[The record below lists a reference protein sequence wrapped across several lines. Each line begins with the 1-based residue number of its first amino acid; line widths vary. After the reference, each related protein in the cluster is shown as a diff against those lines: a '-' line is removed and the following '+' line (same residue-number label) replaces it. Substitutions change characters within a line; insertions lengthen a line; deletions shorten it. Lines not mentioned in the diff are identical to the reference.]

1 MLLRGATLGFIGTLL
16 VTAAPAAPAV
26 APDLL
31 ALLRSM
37 PADSLVGPLR
47 RFEAA
52 RSRPTEAAEA
62 AMTLGHLHYARGEYR
77 EAATA
82 FGRAAARL
90 DPARKSEARYW
101 AGLAWLGLG
110 EATQARAALEE
121 VVTGD
126 GTRRREA
133 RLGLAQAWE
142 LSERPERAFEVLSQL
157 IADPLEEI
165 GPAVLERY
173 AALAERL
180 ARPEPART
188 ARERLLR
195 DYPRSIEAAAARLAQ
210 AGVDESGSGAI
221 AVLIGSFLD
230 LSRARSL
237 ANEAKR
243 SGFPGAQVVTRGEKL
258 AAVHHVRLGVYATRT
273 EAQRAGAQAER
284 ALGVTYQIVRSP

>member
-1 MLLRGATLGFIGTLL
+1 
-16 VTAAPAAPAV
+16 
-26 APDLL
+26 
-31 ALLRSM
+31 
-37 PADSLVGPLR
+37 
-47 RFEAA
+47 
-52 RSRPTEAAEA
+52 
-62 AMTLGHLHYARGEYR
+62 
-77 EAATA
+77 
-82 FGRAAARL
+82 
-90 DPARKSEARYW
+90 
-101 AGLAWLGLG
+101 
-110 EATQARAALEE
+110 
-121 VVTGD
+121 
-126 GTRRREA
+126 
-133 RLGLAQAWE
+133 
-142 LSERPERAFEVLSQL
+142 
-157 IADPLEEI
+157 
-165 GPAVLERY
+165 VLERY